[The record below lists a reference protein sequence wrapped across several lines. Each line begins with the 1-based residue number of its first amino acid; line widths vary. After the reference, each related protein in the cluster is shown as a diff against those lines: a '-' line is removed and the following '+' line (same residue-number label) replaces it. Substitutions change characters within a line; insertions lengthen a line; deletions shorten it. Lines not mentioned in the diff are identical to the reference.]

1 MTQLLALAGFGFLLG
16 MRHATDADHVIAVT
30 TILNRS
36 RRFLD
41 TTLIGALWGLGHT
54 ITVVIVGVLIIGF
67 NVVIPPAVGLAM
79 EFAVALMLIGLGI
92 LNLTGGLQSVTDRF
106 TPPAPMHSHDHAS
119 RSRPA
124 RPPAWARIER
134 AAGRWRRRRENR
146 EVPAHP
152 AGRRGLV
159 HGLAGSAA
167 VALLVLAT
175 IEDTGTAMV
184 YLLIFCIGV
193 AAGMAILTTLIGLP
207 FMLSSRRS
215 TQINRW
221 LTIGS
226 GILSLT
232 FGLRPRLRDRDPG
245 RPVHRRLRLGAG
257 LGRRAG
263 TQEERPR
270 RAAPH
275 RALGQ
280 GLSPRRP
287 PRVPAG

>member
-67 NVVIPPAVGLAM
+67 NVVIPPPVGLAM

-92 LNLTGGLQSVTDRF
+92 LNLTGGLRSLTERL
-106 TPPAPMHSHDHAS
+106 TPPAPMHSHDHAHAGS
-119 RSRPA
+119 DAAHAHLHGHGSDERLADGGVVATFGWYQLIRPVA
-124 RPPAWARIER
+124 
-134 AAGRWRRRRENR
+134 
-146 EVPAHP
+146 V
-152 AGRRGLV
+152 GLV

-175 IEDTGTAMV
+175 IQDTGTALA
-184 YLLIFCIGV
+184 YLVIFCIGV
-193 AAGMAILTTLIGLP
+193 AAGMAILTTVIGLP
-207 FMLSSRRS
+207 FMLSSTKS
-215 TQINRW
+215 VQINRW

-226 GILSLT
+226 GVLSLA
-232 FGLRPRLRDRDPG
+232 FGLLLAYEIG
-245 RPVHRRLRLGAG
+245 IVGG
-257 LGRRAG
+257 LFTGDFNW
-263 TQEERPR
+263 E
-270 RAAPH
+270 
-275 RALGQ
+275 
-280 GLSPRRP
+280 
-287 PRVPAG
+287 PA

>member
-106 TPPAPMHSHDHAS
+106 TPPAPMHSHDHDH
-119 RSRPA
+119 
-124 RPPAWARIER
+124 
-134 AAGRWRRRRENR
+134 AAG
-146 EVPAHP
+146 PHAHLHGHGSNERL
-152 AGRRGLV
+152 AGGGVIARTGKFQLIRPVVVGLV

-184 YLLIFCIGV
+184 YLVIFCIGV

-232 FGLRPRLRDRDPG
+232 FGLVLAYEIG
-245 RPVHRRLRLGAG
+245 IQGG
-257 LGRRAG
+257 LFTGDYAW
-263 TQEERPR
+263 E
-270 RAAPH
+270 
-275 RALGQ
+275 
-280 GLSPRRP
+280 
-287 PRVPAG
+287 PA